1 MRAEIAGARSPC
13 PIAGQAVEQPPPALH
28 PGTLLRLTRIAV
40 VAPASLLPRV
50 ASGLSLESKL
60 AGSSNPPSPSEQS
73 PVPRRCQSLP
83 VSQIVMFA
91 APTDATGTV
100 AGDCNF
106 DGQAQLVRRSP
117 GAMRTAS

>member
-13 PIAGQAVEQPPPALH
+13 PIAGQAVEQPPTALH
-28 PGTLLRLTRIAV
+28 TGTLLRLTHIAV

-73 PVPRRCQSLP
+73 AVPRRCQSLS
-83 VSQIVMFA
+83 VSQIVMFD
-91 APTDATGTV
+91 APTDGNGNV

-106 DGQAQLVRRSP
+106 DGQAQLVGRSP
-117 GAMRTAS
+117 GALGSAI